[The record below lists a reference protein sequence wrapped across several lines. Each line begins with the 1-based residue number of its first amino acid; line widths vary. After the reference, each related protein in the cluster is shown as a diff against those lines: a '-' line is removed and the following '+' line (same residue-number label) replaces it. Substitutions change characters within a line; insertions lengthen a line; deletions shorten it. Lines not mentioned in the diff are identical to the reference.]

1 MNIKE
6 FSVKPIIAS
15 SIPLK
20 NSDAWDDGSDD
31 NNDDTKDESNDEAK
45 INIHQNCW
53 QECHYPQNTITSW
66 SGPKFLYFT

>member
-1 MNIKE
+1 MNLHIYLNNKISGIRMNIKE

-20 NSDAWDDGSDD
+20 NSDAWDDGSND

-45 INIHQNCW
+45 INIHQDC
-53 QECHYPQNTITSW
+53 
-66 SGPKFLYFT
+66 